1 MDTITY
7 EYNGSLYIN
16 MTNKCPNRC
25 EFCLRNNSSGSI
37 YADNLWYE
45 GPEPTKEVMLENIN
59 TRNLDDYKEVVFCG
73 YGEPTCRLDDLLWLA
88 AKIKEKGNY
97 SIRINTNGMSDLI
110 NKCDSVE
117 RMKGLINVLSV
128 SLNSDTAEGYDEIC
142 HPSFGPRAYDGI
154 LDFTRRAVKSGYFDK
169 VVMTVVSTM
178 EPEIIENCRK
188 ICEDIGASYRIREY
202 IES

>member
-1 MDTITY
+1 M
-7 EYNGSLYIN
+7 
-16 MTNKCPNRC
+16 
-25 EFCLRNNSSGSI
+25 
-37 YADNLWYE
+37 
-45 GPEPTKEVMLENIN
+45 
-59 TRNLDDYKEVVFCG
+59 
-73 YGEPTCRLDDLLWLA
+73 LWLA

-142 HPSFGPRAYDGI
+142 HPSFGPSAYDGI

-178 EPEIIENCRK
+178 EPEVIENCRK